1 MTGVLGGDHVRT
13 ERHAE
18 GARRPRQRW
27 EGHLQAKESQGMPTA
42 TGIWEILEQILPQSL
57 KKEPNGPAA

>member
-18 GARRPRQRW
+18 EAREDGGRDGRGISRPRRAR
-27 EGHLQAKESQGMPTA
+27 GC
-42 TGIWEILEQILPQSL
+42 
-57 KKEPNGPAA
+57 